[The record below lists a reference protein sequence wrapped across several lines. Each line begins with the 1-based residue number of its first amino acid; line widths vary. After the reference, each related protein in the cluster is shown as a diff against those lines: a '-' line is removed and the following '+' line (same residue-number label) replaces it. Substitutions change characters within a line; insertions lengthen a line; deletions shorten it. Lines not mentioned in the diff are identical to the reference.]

1 MDFIALYAEKQGGTG
16 VYTDYQEI
24 DMYDDEPIK
33 FTKSIQAIQEPTAT
47 TSSFTKTFRIPA
59 NSGNGQYFKA
69 AFNVNSTNF
78 DATKKANAYI
88 NVNGAYF
95 VGGNIRL
102 TAIFTNGE
110 RSKIEYEIVF
120 MGETSTFASIVAP
133 KNMSEINLSDLGHF
147 FDYQNITLSWN
158 AGPGST
164 GGLVNGNVVYP
175 LAEYGYTY
183 DDDNR
188 PEQSTIAKWSG
199 TTGGSTNG
207 FTNTNWPLSLQQ
219 LKPMVRAKRI
229 WDGIFDDAGFTYE
242 SAFLDSMFF
251 SNIYMMSTDTN
262 TSGALLDTEV
272 RATAKIQPTYL
283 GDIVLNQLYK
293 IQNVSETLDNTNSFS
308 PITAQ
313 YTAPFD
319 GSYNIFANLTVSYSP
334 SALFTGNCK
343 PFAFNMYKNGQPWVS
358 RTGYVP
364 ATGAT
369 GSLGLITSKVA
380 MDCPVVGPPQYQIQ
394 FNTALVKG
402 DVLEW
407 KIFPT
412 QGSFSNNFYIN
423 EGLIE
428 IYGPAA
434 VIPSGLM
441 PTQYKQIDFI
451 KGINDRFK
459 LMWTPDPQN
468 PRNFFIEPWVDWIK
482 QGKQYDWTYKLDDSK
497 DVSIKPLFS
506 TQPRKIVFKDSEES
520 DLWNFSYQQSYKQ
533 TFGQLNQDSNI
544 ELITGE
550 RVISSMFAPVPVGPI
565 GNSNNF
571 LVPSFAK
578 DTENQVQPMQVK
590 PRLLFYNGLQTAPLA
605 WYLRTTVGGVG
616 PISSFPKQVQTKYPL
631 ASQFNLYP
639 FDASTY
645 DLNWTNSPQFW
656 DQTYNLYP
664 YGGATA
670 GVPFNGR
677 TSNTSYTKYWE
688 AWFNSTYNPYSRIME
703 ATFAL
708 DSTDIYTIRFNDI
721 VMVKDSWWFV
731 TKISDYV
738 LGTKQNV
745 KVELVKLGNIGIT
758 IGATAGSSTISG
770 TVLYQQSNL
779 CFGISLCDAVCCR
792 TISKFN
798 IWSTSKSFLSSNVL
812 YSNPSGTIPAQ
823 AGWYYD
829 GTNAIQVNQFG
840 VAVAAG
846 NPSSCSCGSTL
857 FAISVCVSSSLCTA
871 CCCSSYTTT
880 VYGDKSTLA
889 ECSVL
894 YGDNMGTTLLIPNYY
909 YKNAS
914 GCAQIG
920 KNGFTITA
928 FVYCGNCYCGDIN
941 QNGAYARSA
950 SLPSEGI
957 YATPAQACSNTGLE
971 GTETMYQNDPTF
983 ADSTVFYYDPA
994 LTEPIGAINIGATGY
1009 VSDGQVVK
1017 FYEGATASGPTINC
1031 ADLTPIDRTNPI
1043 NFTAINELGTDL
1055 IANFKYY
1062 TSPDPGTLLYLDE
1075 TIYSGPSWNETHI
1088 IEYNPINLVTV
1099 ELTVDIPTV
1108 LNYNYIQNG
1117 IIIDNQKFPL
1127 EPGRTYTFQSR
1138 GFVENYET
1146 RISFQFYP

>member
-16 VYTDYQEI
+16 IYSDYQEI
-24 DMYDDEPIK
+24 DMFDDEPVK
-33 FTKSIQAIQEPTAT
+33 FTKSIQAIEEPTAT
-47 TSSFTKTFRIPA
+47 TSSFTRTFRIPA

-69 AFNVNSTNF
+69 VFNVNSTNF

-88 NVNGAYF
+88 NINGAYF

-102 TAIFTNGE
+102 TSIITNGE

-164 GGLVNGNVVYP
+164 GGLVDGNVVYP

-183 DDDNR
+183 DDNNR

-207 FTNTNWPLSLQQ
+207 FTNINWPLSLQQ

-229 WDGIFDDAGFTYE
+229 WDGIFTDAGFTYE
-242 SAFLDSMFF
+242 SDFLDSMFF

-262 TSGALLDTEV
+262 SSGALLDTQV

-283 GDIVLNQLYK
+283 GDIPLNSLYTIK
-293 IQNVSETLDNTNSFS
+293 NVSETLDNTNSFS
-308 PITAQ
+308 PITAKF
-313 YTAPFD
+313 TAPFD
-319 GSYNIFANLTVSYSP
+319 GSYDIFANLTVSYSP
-334 SALFTGNCK
+334 GAIYTGNCK
-343 PFAFNMYKNGQPWVS
+343 PFAFNMYKNGAPWIS
-358 RTGYVP
+358 RTGNVP
-364 ATGAT
+364 ATGPT
-369 GSLGLITSKVA
+369 GNNGLITSKVA
-380 MDCPVVGPPQYQIQ
+380 QDCPVIGPPNYQIQ
-394 FNTALVKG
+394 FNTALLKG
-402 DVLEW
+402 EVLEW
-407 KIFPT
+407 NIFPT
-412 QGSFSNNFYIN
+412 VASFSQNFYIN
-423 EGLIE
+423 EGIIE
-428 IYGPAA
+428 IYGPSA

-482 QGKQYDWTYKLDDSK
+482 NGKQYDWTYKLDDSK

-506 TQPRKIVFKDSEES
+506 TQPRRVIFKDSEEA
-520 DLWNFSYQQSYKQ
+520 DLYNFSYQQSYKQ

-544 ELITGE
+544 EIITGE
-550 RVISSMFAPVPVGPI
+550 KAISSIFAPVPVGPI
-565 GNSNNF
+565 GNSTNF

-590 PRLLFYNGLQTAPLA
+590 PRLLFYNGLQDAPIA

-616 PISSFPKQVQTKYPL
+616 PISSFPKQIQTKYPL

-639 FDASTY
+639 FDASTF

-656 DQTYNLYP
+656 NAADNIYP
-664 YGGATA
+664 PGSTA
-670 GVPFNGR
+670 GIPYSGR
-677 TSNTSYTKYWE
+677 TANTAYTKYWE

-708 DSTDIYTIRFNDI
+708 DSTDVYSLNFNDI

-745 KVELVKLGNIGIT
+745 KVQLVKLGNVGIT
-758 IGATAGSSTISG
+758 IGATGASSISG
-770 TVLYQQSNL
+770 TVLYPHFGL
-779 CFGISLCDAVCCR
+779 CYGFSLCDAVCCR
-792 TISKFN
+792 SISKFN
-798 IWSTSKSFLSSNVL
+798 LWTTNKQLNQSGVF
-812 YSNPSGTIPAQ
+812 YGNPSGTIPAQ
-823 AGWYYD
+823 PGWYWD
-829 GTNAIQVNQFG
+829 GVNAYEVNSFG
-840 VAVAAG
+840 VVYAVG
-846 NPSSCSCGSTL
+846 VGGSCDCGPTL
-857 FAISVCVSSSLCTA
+857 YAISVCRSAALCTA
-871 CCCSSYTTT
+871 CCCTTYSTT
-880 VYGDKSTLA
+880 VYGDNPNLA
-889 ECSVL
+889 LCTVL
-894 YGDNMGTTLLIPNYY
+894 YADSAGTTLLLPNYY
-909 YKNAS
+909 YKNAVA
-914 GCAQIG
+914 CAQIG
-920 KNGFTITA
+920 KNGFTITS
-928 FVYCGNCYCGDIN
+928 FIYCGNCFCGQID
-941 QNGAYARSA
+941 QNGTYARSA
-950 SLPSEGI
+950 SQPSLGI
-957 YATPAQACSNTGLE
+957 YATPSQACSNTGLE
-971 GTETMYQNDPTF
+971 GIETIFQNDPLF
-983 ADSTVFYYDPA
+983 ADSTVFYFDPA
-994 LTEPIGAINIGATGY
+994 ETQPIGSIQAGGATGY

-1017 FYEGATASGPTINC
+1017 FYEGATSSGPTLNC

-1043 NFTAINELGTDL
+1043 TFNAVNQIGTDL
-1055 IANFKYY
+1055 IATFKYY
-1062 TSPDPGTLLYLDE
+1062 TLPDPATFLFLDE
-1075 TIYSGPSWNETHI
+1075 AIYTGPVWDEVHI
-1088 IEYNPINLVTV
+1088 IDYNPNNFVGVDLV
-1099 ELTVDIPTV
+1099 VDVPTV
-1108 LNYNYIQNG
+1108 LDYNYYQNG
-1117 IIIDNQKFPL
+1117 IIIDNQRIVL
-1127 EPGRTYTFQSR
+1127 EPGAVYTFQSR

-1146 RISFQFYP
+1146 IIIFTFYP